1 MHHLLL
7 RFSIKVTT
15 FPKHRRSYRDKT
27 TQPLKNHEVLS
38 YTQNLNQKGTKSPR
52 HFPNGNQTHPYI
64 LLCYGPTTQ
73 KKSWLK
79 FVSLRGILLS
89 SSLNS
94 VKTPPGN
101 THKRTQ
107 KFSQGR
113 AHPGGEH
120 WLPPVCP
127 SGWAMLGMWFPTSA
141 NGQGKGKRGRGC
153 LLPVA

>member
-1 MHHLLL
+1 MLL

-15 FPKHRRSYRDKT
+15 FPKHRRSYRDKN
-27 TQPLKNHEVLS
+27 TQPFKNHEVLS
-38 YTQNLNQKGTKSPR
+38 YSQNLNQKGTKSPR

-79 FVSLRGILLS
+79 FVSIRGILLS

-107 KFSQGR
+107 KFSHGR
-113 AHPGGEH
+113 AHR
-120 WLPPVCP
+120 V
-127 SGWAMLGMWFPTSA
+127 ST
-141 NGQGKGKRGRGC
+141 GC
-153 LLPVA
+153 LLCAHQDERCQGCDFPHQPTARGKDGEAGVVFSLWLS